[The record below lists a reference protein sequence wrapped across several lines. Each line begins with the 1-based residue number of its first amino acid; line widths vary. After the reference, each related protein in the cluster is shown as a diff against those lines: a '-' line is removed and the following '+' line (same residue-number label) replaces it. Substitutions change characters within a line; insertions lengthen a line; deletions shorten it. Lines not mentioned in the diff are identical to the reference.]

1 MSLVGVYKGL
11 IKSVI
16 SVCKKGQQ
24 MHLMAEKM
32 LRKRSDFAIYSYLKD
47 SEFTAVKR
55 DAKVH
60 TLCAKRYPFA
70 NRRYSKGVPLLLRNG
85 I

>member
-32 LRKRSDFAIYSYLKD
+32 LRKRSDFVFFSYFKD
-47 SEFTAVKR
+47 SEFIAVKR

-60 TLCAKRYPFA
+60 TLCI
-70 NRRYSKGVPLLLRNG
+70 KGTHLPIEDTRKGYLYC
-85 I
+85 

>member
-32 LRKRSDFAIYSYLKD
+32 LRKRSDLVIYSYFKD
-47 SEFTAVKR
+47 SEFRAVKR

-60 TLCAKRYPFA
+60 TLYV
-70 NRRYSKGVPLLLRNG
+70 KGTHLTIEDTRKGYLYC
-85 I
+85 

>member
-32 LRKRSDFAIYSYLKD
+32 LRKRSDFVIYSYFKD
-47 SEFTAVKR
+47 SEFRTVKR
-55 DAKVH
+55 DANVH
-60 TLCAKRYPFA
+60 TLYV
-70 NRRYSKGVPLLLRNG
+70 KGTHLPIEDTRKGYLYC
-85 I
+85 

>member
-1 MSLVGVYKGL
+1 MSPVGVYKGL

-32 LRKRSDFAIYSYLKD
+32 LRKRSDFVFFSYFKD
-47 SEFTAVKR
+47 SEFIAVKR

-60 TLCAKRYPFA
+60 TLCI
-70 NRRYSKGVPLLLRNG
+70 KGTHLPIEDTRKGYLYC
-85 I
+85 

>member
-11 IKSVI
+11 TKSVI

-32 LRKRSDFAIYSYLKD
+32 LRKRSDFAIYSYFKD

-60 TLCAKRYPFA
+60 TLCV
-70 NRRYSKGVPLLLRNG
+70 KGTHLPIEDTRKGYLYC
-85 I
+85 

>member
-24 MHLMAEKM
+24 MHPSMAEKM
-32 LRKRSDFAIYSYLKD
+32 LRKRSDLVIYSYFKD
-47 SEFTAVKR
+47 SEFRAVKR

-60 TLCAKRYPFA
+60 TLYV
-70 NRRYSKGVPLLLRNG
+70 KGTHLTIEDTRKGYLYC
-85 I
+85 

>member
-32 LRKRSDFAIYSYLKD
+32 LRKRSDFAIYSNFKD

-60 TLCAKRYPFA
+60 TLCV
-70 NRRYSKGVPLLLRNG
+70 KGTHLPIQDTRKGYLYC
-85 I
+85 